1 MMICSNGR
9 NRTFELTCSH
19 CGATHSLLV
28 NSEDIIKYQ
37 AGALVQDAFPYLSAG
52 ERELIISRTCDSC
65 WTNLFGDNNE
75 D

>member
-1 MMICSNGR
+1 MICSNGR
-9 NRTFELTCSH
+9 NRTLELSCSH

-37 AGALVQDAFPYLSAG
+37 AGSFVQDAFPYLSAG

-65 WTNLFGDNNE
+65 WNNMFGQSE
-75 D
+75 EE